1 MLISDATRRIASGPA
16 TVGYKNLIRLLQFS
30 EEQVNPQH
38 AFEIDRRPATIACR
52 IVRPN
57 DVAELRPGQDTIHL
71 IEKLRSA
78 RRLGVAIKV
87 GVIRTLVS

>member
-1 MLISDATRRIASGPA
+1 L
-16 TVGYKNLIRLLQFS
+16 KK
-30 EEQVNPQH
+30 VNPQH

-87 GVIRTLVS
+87 RTFANDICSSAIVISVPDFRR